1 MSSSSQPGWMRAVLP
16 LVGLGAFF
24 AVWELWVRM
33 ADVKPFILRAPSDV
47 LATLADDPASYL
59 RNTWYTGRLA
69 VVGFLVALA
78 VAFLVGTVLAL
89 AWWLEQAVSAILILV
104 VVTPFVAYTPSVVV
118 WLGFGWR
125 PIVFVTAL
133 VCSVPFVYAVTAG
146 LRSPDPTTL
155 DVLHSVDARW
165 WEIVWRLRLPS
176 ALPQIF
182 TAARVNVG
190 LALIATWLTEQ
201 FALVNR
207 GLGVIGK
214 RAVAFN
220 DGDLLWASV
229 FCTAALGIAGLALL
243 GALERLVLHWHA
255 AHRER

>member
-1 MSSSSQPGWMRAVLP
+1 MRAALPVAGLVL
-16 LVGLGAFF
+16 FF
-24 AVWELWVRM
+24 GVWELWVQL
-33 ADVKPFILRAPSDV
+33 ADVKPFILRAPSAV
-47 LATLADDPASYL
+47 LATLADDPVAYL
-59 RNTWYTGRLA
+59 RNTFYTGRLA
-69 VVGFLVALA
+69 VVGFLVALTM
-78 VAFLVGTVLAL
+78 AFVVGTVLAL
-89 AWWLEQAVSAILILV
+89 AWWMEQAASAVLILV

-118 WLGFGWR
+118 WLGFGWQ

-133 VCSVPFVYAVTAG
+133 VCSVPFIYAVTSG
-146 LRSPDPTTL
+146 LRSADPATL

-165 WEIVWRLRLPS
+165 WEVVWRIRLPS

-220 DGDLLWASV
+220 DGELLWASV
-229 FCTAALGIAGLALL
+229 FCTAALGIVGLGLL
-243 GALERLVLHWHA
+243 GAMERVVLRWHA
-255 AHRER
+255 SQRDR